1 MAERGKRR
9 KQHAVIKHAES
20 TRKDFEIESWFF
32 MVSNSEFCTESL
44 SYIKYEM
51 TYEDFAI
58 LVDDITF
65 NNDLKRA
72 AEEDNERENRTRES
86 ANRQQGR

>member
-1 MAERGKRR
+1 
-9 KQHAVIKHAES
+9 
-20 TRKDFEIESWFF
+20 
-32 MVSNSEFCTESL
+32 
-44 SYIKYEM
+44 M

-72 AEEDNERENRTRES
+72 AEEDNERENRTQAS